1 MLRGKCPTAGETL
14 LTQWADILGT
24 VLSFDD
30 LVVIKGAGDLATGVA
45 YRLRRAGFP
54 VVMTEIAQPTVV
66 RRTVS
71 FAQAVFHGA
80 AEVEGMRARLVA
92 TPDEA
97 LTRARDSEVAVIVD
111 PSATIIQALQPSIVV
126 DAIVAKRNT
135 GTSIDDAPAV
145 IALGPGFRADIDV
158 HAVIETNRG
167 HRLGRVIW
175 NGEAEPDTGIPGL
188 VDGHGADRVLRAPA
202 SGTFVGI
209 REIGDR
215 VSQGD
220 VVGYVEGRPVVVPF
234 DGCLRGLIHT
244 DVRVHRAMKIGDVD
258 PRATVD
264 HCFTI
269 SDKALAI
276 GGGVLE
282 AAMYLLSRASLLAG
296 IRA

>member
-1 MLRGKCPTAGETL
+1 M
-14 LTQWADILGT
+14 
-24 VLSFDD
+24 LSFDD

-71 FAQAVFHGA
+71 FAQAVFDGTS
-80 AEVEGMRARLVA
+80 EVEGMRARLAA
-92 TPDEA
+92 TADEA
-97 LTRARDSEVAVIVD
+97 LALTRRHEVALIVD
-111 PSATIIQALQPSIVV
+111 PQATVIHALRPSIVV

-135 GTSIDDAPAV
+135 GTSIDDAPVV
-145 IALGPGFRADIDV
+145 IALGPGFRADVDA

-167 HRLGRVIW
+167 HRLGRAIW
-175 NGEAEPDTGIPGL
+175 HGEAEPDTGIPGL

-202 SGTFVGI
+202 SGTFVAM
-209 REIGDR
+209 RDIGER

-234 DGCLRGLIHT
+234 DGCLRGIIHS
-244 DVRVHRAMKIGDVD
+244 DVHVHRAMKIGDVD
-258 PRATVD
+258 PRATVE

-282 AAMYLLSRASLLAG
+282 ATMYLLSRASLFAG

>member
-1 MLRGKCPTAGETL
+1 M
-14 LTQWADILGT
+14 
-24 VLSFDD
+24 LSFDD

-71 FAQAVFHGA
+71 FAQAVFDGT
-80 AEVEGMRARLVA
+80 AEVEGMRACLVA
-92 TPDEA
+92 TTEEA
-97 LTRARDSEVAVIVD
+97 LALARRHEVAVIVD
-111 PSATIIQALQPSIVV
+111 PQASVIQALQPSIVV

-135 GTSIDDAPAV
+135 GTHIDDAPAV
-145 IALGPGFRADIDV
+145 IALGPGFHADRDA

-202 SGTFVGI
+202 SGTFLGI
-209 REIGDR
+209 RDIGDH
-215 VSQGD
+215 VAKDD
-220 VVGYVEGRPVVVPF
+220 VVGYVETRPVVAPF
-234 DGCLRGLIHT
+234 DGCLRGLIHS
-244 DVRVHRAMKIGDVD
+244 DVHVHRAMKIGDVD
-258 PRATVD
+258 PRATVE

-282 AAMYLLSRASLLAG
+282 AAMYLLSRASLFAG

>member
-1 MLRGKCPTAGETL
+1 M
-14 LTQWADILGT
+14 
-24 VLSFDD
+24 LSFDD

-71 FAQAVFHGA
+71 FAQAVFDGTT
-80 AEVEGMRARLVA
+80 EVEGMRACLVA
-92 TPDEA
+92 TTEEA
-97 LTRARDSEVAVIVD
+97 LAHARRHEVAVIVD
-111 PSATIIQALQPSIVV
+111 PQASVIQALQPSIVV

-135 GTSIDDAPAV
+135 GTHIDDAPAV
-145 IALGPGFRADIDV
+145 IALGPGFRADRDA

-202 SGTFVGI
+202 SGTFLGI
-209 REIGDR
+209 RDIGDH
-215 VSQGD
+215 VAKDD
-220 VVGYVEGRPVVVPF
+220 VVGYVETRPVVAPF
-234 DGCLRGLIHT
+234 DGCLRGLIHS
-244 DVRVHRAMKIGDVD
+244 DVHVHRAMKIGDVD
-258 PRATVD
+258 PRATVE

-282 AAMYLLSRASLLAG
+282 AAMYLLSRASLFAG

>member
-1 MLRGKCPTAGETL
+1 M
-14 LTQWADILGT
+14 
-24 VLSFDD
+24 LSFDD

-71 FAQAVFHGA
+71 FAQAVFDGT
-80 AEVEGMRARLVA
+80 AEVEGMRATLVA
-92 TPDEA
+92 TTEEA
-97 LTRARDSEVAVIVD
+97 RALARRPENAVIVD
-111 PSATIIQALQPSIVV
+111 PQASVIQALQPSIVV

-135 GTSIDDAPAV
+135 GTHIDDAPAV
-145 IALGPGFRADIDV
+145 IALGPGFRADRDA

-202 SGTFVGI
+202 SGTFLGI
-209 REIGDR
+209 RDIGDH
-215 VSQGD
+215 VAKDD
-220 VVGYVEGRPVVVPF
+220 VVGYVETRPVVAPF
-234 DGCLRGLIHT
+234 DGCLRGLIHS
-244 DVRVHRAMKIGDVD
+244 DVHVHRAMKIGDVD
-258 PRATVD
+258 PRATVE

-282 AAMYLLSRASLLAG
+282 AAMYLLSRASLFAG

>member
-1 MLRGKCPTAGETL
+1 MLG
-14 LTQWADILGT
+14 D

-45 YRLRRAGFP
+45 YRLRRAGFA
-54 VVMTEIAQPTVV
+54 VVMTEIRQPTVV

-71 FAQAVFHGA
+71 FAQAVFDGA
-80 AEVEGMRARLVA
+80 AAVEGMRARLVC
-92 TPDEA
+92 TPEEA
-97 LTRARDSEVAVIVD
+97 LALARHREVAVIVD
-111 PSATIIQALQPSIVV
+111 PQATVIRALQPSIVV

-135 GTSIDDAPAV
+135 GTRIDDAPAV
-145 IALGPGFRADIDV
+145 IALGPGFRADVDA

-175 NGEAEPDTGIPGL
+175 SGEAEADTGVPGL

-202 SGTFVGI
+202 SGTFVAM
-209 REIGDR
+209 REIGEH
-215 VSQGD
+215 VSPGD
-220 VVGYVEGRPVVVPF
+220 VVGSVDGRPVIVPF
-234 DGCLRGLIHT
+234 DGCLRGLIHG
-244 DVRVHRAMKIGDVD
+244 DVHVHRAMKIGDVD
-258 PRATVD
+258 PRATLE